1 MYNTQ
6 DDERRRY
13 DEQRREQQRREDEQR
28 QERQRRDDEQRR
40 LNEEAHWRKKT
51 RRGSRTSG
59 CGAKT

>member
-28 QERQRRDDEQRR
+28 LERQRRDDEQRR
-40 LNEEAHWRKKT
+40 LNEEDRK
-51 RRGSRTSG
+51 SVV
-59 CGAKT
+59 

>member
-40 LNEEAHWRKKT
+40 LNEEAHWRKKDAE
-51 RRGSRTSG
+51 RQQDE
-59 CGAKT
+59 